1 MSTHFNPTYR
11 FLWVLFLCCLSAPA
25 LAQDAT
31 PANDDVLRTNI
42 ELVQTDISVFDKNG
56 KFVDSLKPEQFLLS
70 VDGRKRPLSLIS
82 RVTSGSSVEAEQLRA
97 ARGGPTLSNTPGSK
111 PPTPVASHGR
121 VIFFFVDDVHL
132 SLDGLTRGRKAL
144 LQFVNNQMRHDDQ
157 VAIVSTTGQIGFLQQ
172 LTDNRVVLR
181 AAIDRL
187 DYKRRPDDYVGRTKI
202 SEHTASQ
209 VQDAHNG
216 TLFAYLMDSV
226 KVEYG
231 MGLGALRGDHGNDS
245 AGQAR
250 RLLQNRI
257 RSIGQQNRA
266 DTTATLKALRFL
278 LQSSTSL
285 PGRKLIFFLS
295 DGFVVDPRGSN
306 ALEVLKQLSAI
317 AARSGAVIYSMD
329 TRGTNID
336 SRVDASRNEFADM
349 SSRQTGM
356 ALGEAFAPREPL
368 SLLAEDTGGRAIF
381 NSNSI
386 EDTVAQAVKETSE
399 YYVLAWRPETEE
411 ERKGKARIDVSIEGR
426 PDLRLRLRRQYF
438 AGATTTTTDKIAT
451 ATRSAPEVQLLVA
464 LGSTYPRRD
473 LPTSLSVGYLKN
485 SQSEFT
491 LQASMQ
497 IERAA
502 FNLAALDGQKA
513 EVDVIGAAID
523 DRGFIYSFK
532 QVLTVT
538 PAAGEVDATSVVWG
552 QQLKVQP
559 GLYQVRVAVRERQ
572 TGRSGSAIQWIEI
585 PQPDQHRLS
594 MSSLFLG
601 ERAGEVESEKSR
613 GPKPIRVDV
622 DHRFERKSVLRFQT
636 YVYNP
641 AHVPGGPD
649 VWIDAQIMRG
659 TEKVL
664 VLAPSKI
671 PPDVSKDRALL
682 PYWTEISLNEL
693 PSGHYTLQVSATDRI
708 TNHHTSQTIRF
719 SVE

>member
-1 MSTHFNPTYR
+1 
-11 FLWVLFLCCLSAPA
+11 
-25 LAQDAT
+25 
-31 PANDDVLRTNI
+31 
-42 ELVQTDISVFDKNG
+42 
-56 KFVDSLKPEQFLLS
+56 
-70 VDGRKRPLSLIS
+70 
-82 RVTSGSSVEAEQLRA
+82 
-97 ARGGPTLSNTPGSK
+97 
-111 PPTPVASHGR
+111 

-132 SLDGLTRGRKAL
+132 SLDGLTRSRKSL
-144 LQFVNNQMRHDDQ
+144 LQFVDKQMGHDDQ
-157 VAIVSTTGQIGFLQQ
+157 VAIVSTSGQIGFLQQ

-187 DYKRRPDDYVGRTKI
+187 DYKRRPDEYAGRTKI

-257 RSIGQQNRA
+257 RTIGQQNRA
-266 DTTATLKALRFL
+266 DTKATLKALRHL

-317 AARSGAVIYSMD
+317 AAKSGAVIYTMD
-329 TRGTNID
+329 TRGTNIE

-349 SSRQTGM
+349 SSRQSGM
-356 ALGEAFAPREPL
+356 ALGEAFTPREPL

-386 EDTVAQAVKETSE
+386 EDAVDQAVKETSE
-399 YYVLAWRPETEE
+399 YYVLAWRPESED
-411 ERKGKARIDVSIEGR
+411 ERKGKARVDVSIEGR
-426 PDLRLRLRRQYF
+426 PDLRLRLRRRYF
-438 AGATTTTTDKIAT
+438 AGPATTTNDKT
-451 ATRSAPEVQLLVA
+451 PPSTRSAPEAQLLLA
-464 LGSTYPRRD
+464 LGSTYPMRT

-485 SQSEFT
+485 AQSEFT

-523 DRGFIYSFK
+523 DRGLIYSFK

-538 PAAGEVDATSVVWG
+538 PPAEKAAEPNVVWN

-585 PQPDQHRLS
+585 PQPDQNRLS

-601 ERAGEVESEKSR
+601 ERAGEVESEKSQ

-622 DHRFERKSVLRFQT
+622 DHRFQRTSVLRFQT
-636 YVYNP
+636 YIYNAARVAGP
-641 AHVPGGPD
+641 PD
-649 VWIDAQIMRG
+649 VWIQAQVMRG
-659 TEKVL
+659 AEQVL
-664 VLAPSKI
+664 AMAPSKI
-671 PPDVSKDRALL
+671 PPEVTNDPALL
-682 PYWTEISLNEL
+682 PYWTEISLNRL
-693 PSGHYTLQVSATDRI
+693 PSGNYTLQVSATDRA
-708 TNHHTSQTIRF
+708 TNHHTSQTISF